1 MGSNRLLGIIRRE
14 RMGLRELMG
23 GKVRL
28 VDARKI
34 SRGKCKGY
42 LEVKRGQALIE
53 RGFATKVFEK
63 IQFVSI
69 P

>member
-1 MGSNRLLGIIRRE
+1 
-14 RMGLRELMG
+14 MGLRELMG